1 MRASCGANSPQRL
14 RRAERLAAVLGEVE
28 GRVDGA
34 IDRVDELTGEQGRAM
49 SMVDITFNG
58 RKHQVQCGDGEEPR
72 LRRLAA
78 YVDSCASKLLQQ
90 HGQIADAKVL
100 LLTSLLIAD
109 ELSDAYEE
117 IKRLKAQA
125 ADQERR
131 AEEEAAQALDR
142 VTSAAGTACR
152 RPGECLAYRRRLL
165 LGSCPVG
172 IIAPGLVR
180 SNGSCP

>member
-1 MRASCGANSPQRL
+1 
-14 RRAERLAAVLGEVE
+14 
-28 GRVDGA
+28 
-34 IDRVDELTGEQGRAM
+34 M

-90 HGQIADAKVL
+90 HGQLPDAKVL
-100 LLTSLLIAD
+100 LLTSLLVAD

-125 ADQERR
+125 
-131 AEEEAAQALDR
+131 
-142 VTSAAGTACR
+142 G
-152 RPGECLAYRRRLL
+152 RPG
-165 LGSCPVG
+165 
-172 IIAPGLVR
+172 APGRGRGGPGARSGRRSGWSSLPRRWRMPSLQAGGCCWVR
-180 SNGSCP
+180 APSESSPRA

>member
-1 MRASCGANSPQRL
+1 MASSP
-14 RRAERLAAVLGEVE
+14 
-28 GRVDGA
+28 
-34 IDRVDELTGEQGRAM
+34 
-49 SMVDITFNG
+49 
-58 RKHQVQCGDGEEPR
+58 
-72 LRRLAA
+72 
-78 YVDSCASKLLQQ
+78 
-90 HGQIADAKVL
+90 DAKVL
-100 LLTSLLIAD
+100 LLTSLLVAD

-131 AEEEAAQALDR
+131 AEEEAAQALDQCR
-142 VTSAAGTACR
+142 LQRLEQLAADA
-152 RPGECLAYRRRLL
+152 GECLAYRRRLL